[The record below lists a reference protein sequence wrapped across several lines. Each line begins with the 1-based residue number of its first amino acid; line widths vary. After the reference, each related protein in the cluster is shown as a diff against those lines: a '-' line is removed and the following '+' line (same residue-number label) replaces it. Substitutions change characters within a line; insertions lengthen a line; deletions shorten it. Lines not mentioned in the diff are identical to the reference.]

1 MYFYYFRVAGLI
13 FEIRSPMILAIPA
26 CMQPFQ
32 TEFAGS
38 GDLVWEITIG
48 SLPEYDEETAVSG
61 AEYTVVRGRDC
72 YMRKSTMTV
81 AGARLP
87 FFLYPDRTE
96 GRYKL
101 CVSERYMQIKEPLFD
116 KLPIWNFLG
125 VEEGLL
131 ENRGFILHSSIINW
145 RGNGLIFTAPS
156 GTGKSTQAELWNEY
170 EGADIYNGD
179 RTIIRKI
186 GQTYFGF
193 GSPYAGSSGI
203 YRNESVPV
211 CGIIV
216 LSKAKENTIQRL
228 HGKEA
233 FLPLYRE
240 TLMNTW
246 NPVYMEHMTNL
257 LLEAAAD
264 IPIYSLSC
272 RPDRGAVDLVK
283 NTVFKEKING

>member
-1 MYFYYFRVAGLI
+1 MYFYYFRIAELI
-13 FEIRSPMILAIPA
+13 FEIRSPRILAIPS

-32 TEFAGS
+32 TEFAGN
-38 GDLVWEITIG
+38 GDLVWEITFG
-48 SLPEYDEETAVSG
+48 SLPEYNEETIVSG
-61 AEYTVVRGRDC
+61 AEYTVVKECDC

-81 AGARLP
+81 AGVQLP
-87 FFLYPDRTE
+87 FFLYPNQAER
-96 GRYKL
+96 RYKL
-101 CVSERYMQIKEPLFD
+101 CVSAEYMQRKEPLFD

-125 VEEGLL
+125 AEDGLL
-131 ENRGFILHSSIINW
+131 ENCGFILHSSIVSW

-179 RTIIRKI
+179 RTIIRRI
-186 GQTYFGF
+186 GQTYYGF

-203 YRNESVPV
+203 YRNESAPV

-216 LSKAKENTIQRL
+216 LSKATENTIRRL
-228 HGKEA
+228 YGKEA

-246 NPVYMEHMTNL
+246 NPVYMEHMTDL
-257 LLEAAAD
+257 LVEAAAD

-272 RPDRGAVDLVK
+272 RPDRDAVDLVK
-283 NTVFKEKING
+283 NTVFRRK